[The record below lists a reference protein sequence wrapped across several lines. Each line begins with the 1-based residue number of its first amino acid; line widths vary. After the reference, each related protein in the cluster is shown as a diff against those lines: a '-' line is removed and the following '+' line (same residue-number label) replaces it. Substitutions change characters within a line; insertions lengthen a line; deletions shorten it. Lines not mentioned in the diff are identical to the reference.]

1 MPPQITETTA
11 TPDEFAIAQAEA
23 EKDNASRSG
32 IGTRLKV
39 GRTRGKGSIVIKYE
53 NFDESQPD
61 TLPKSIEQFMEVT
74 GVKSEPDLVN
84 LLIAGHNEALYTAAS
99 DPLAEFVEETWPTE
113 VKTQF
118 RLVVRNYSR
127 GASVSLDDAV
137 ELIKPGFVKQFGPK

>member
-1 MPPQITETTA
+1 MPPQITEQT
-11 TPDEFAIAQAEA
+11 TPDEFAIASAEV
-23 EKDNASRSG
+23 EKENSTRTG
-32 IGTRLKV
+32 IGTRMKV

-61 TLPKSIEQFMEVT
+61 TLPKSIEEFQKISGATTEAVLL
-74 GVKSEPDLVN
+74 DY
-84 LLIAGHNEALYTAAS
+84 LIAGYNEALYTAAS
-99 DPLAEFVEETWPTE
+99 DPLAEFVEETWPNE